1 MPQIL
6 KMAFLA
12 RILRYLFWLAVVW
25 WAMAILRRLVNQM
38 GGGGA
43 HANPNID
50 VPSDAVTQKLV
61 RDPVCGMHI
70 AEGLA
75 LPLKQGNEILHFC
88 SAECRDKYLSD
99 TRKYAANA

>member
-1 MPQIL
+1 MLQIL

-12 RILRYLFWLAVVW
+12 RILRYLFWLAVVSW
-25 WAMAILRRLVNQM
+25 SLAIMRRLVNQM
-38 GGGGA
+38 GGGA
-43 HANPNID
+43 RTNNID

-75 LPLKQGNEILHFC
+75 VTLKQGNEILYFC
-88 SAECRDKYLSD
+88 SAECRDKYLND
-99 TRKYAANA
+99 TRKFAANA